1 MRYEVN
7 GDLVVNSET
16 GEIMAEWNDE
26 KYRWVVDEYAAKNY
40 EGYMVGLCIWMCGK
54 VPDKLKL
61 Y

>member
-1 MRYEVN
+1 MKYEVH

-26 KYRWVVDEYAAKNY
+26 KYRWVVDEYAAQNY
-40 EGYMVGLCIWMCGK
+40 EGYMVGLCFWLSRK